1 MFNLNK
7 GESKMSN
14 LKIDLIKNLLMLDTQ
29 KELMIVKECISDGI
43 SNELDNDEK
52 DQKEFAKW
60 KESRKKEDRD
70 EITF

>member
-1 MFNLNK
+1 MFNNK

-29 KELMIVKECISDGI
+29 KELMKVKECISDGI
-43 SNELDNDEK
+43 SNELDNDKK

-60 KESRKKEDRD
+60 KEKRGKD